1 MHGTG
6 NGTSSVGE
14 LLPPNAA
21 VNDLRGAET
30 TGKGGEGT
38 ETEPDCEGRV
48 VCVSFGTGTGTASS
62 ACQSNMAGQAEVRTI
77 VVEEKFT

>member
-1 MHGTG
+1 MHGTDK
-6 NGTSSVGE
+6 GTSSVVE

-21 VNDLRGAET
+21 ANDLRGAVT

-38 ETEPDCEGRV
+38 ETEPGCEGRV
-48 VCVSFGTGTGTASS
+48 VGTGTGTASS

-77 VVEEKFT
+77 ENSRE